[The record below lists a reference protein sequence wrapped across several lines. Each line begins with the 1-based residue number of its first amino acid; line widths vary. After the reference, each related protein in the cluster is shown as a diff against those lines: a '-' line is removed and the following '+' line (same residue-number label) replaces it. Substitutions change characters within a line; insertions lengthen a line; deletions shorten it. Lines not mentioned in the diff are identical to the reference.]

1 MENLK
6 TLLVDVMNHP
16 TIENKK
22 HLINNFKMFLVNEYD
37 KEDRNQV
44 AFVLAVMNTFEQI
57 L

>member
-6 TLLVDVMNHP
+6 ILLNDVLNNP

-22 HLINNFKMFLVNEYD
+22 HLINNFKMFLVKDYD
-37 KEDRNQV
+37 KEDRNQSI
-44 AFVLAVMNTFEQI
+44 FVLAVMNTLEQN